1 YRTAHLPTD
10 LHDLV
15 PSAGMPG
22 SDMAFTAGLAGTTF
36 EPAVATGRLTAND
49 PLQVAGYLNKVKETE
64 AAAYDALWRKDLLH
78 LSGGINAGEP
88 ELFRQY
94 VDGFKAIAD
103 TFY

>member
-1 YRTAHLPTD
+1 MKYLISGGHPRFLFLIGKGMEVSQGYYRNTHLPTD

-49 PLQVAGYLNKVKETE
+49 ALQIAGYLNKIKETE
-64 AAAYDALWRKDLLH
+64 AAAYDALWRKDLL
-78 LSGGINAGEP
+78 
-88 ELFRQY
+88 
-94 VDGFKAIAD
+94 
-103 TFY
+103 